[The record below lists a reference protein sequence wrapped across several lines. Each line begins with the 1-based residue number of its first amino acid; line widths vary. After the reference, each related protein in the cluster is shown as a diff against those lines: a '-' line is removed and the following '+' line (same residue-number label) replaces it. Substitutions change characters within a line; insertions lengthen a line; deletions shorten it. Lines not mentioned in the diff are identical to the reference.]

1 MIKKVKILCRGHI
14 LRVIL
19 TGKKLL
25 RRFTKT
31 NCKKHI
37 TKNLKLNNKSR
48 EKAINYVLNGKVII
62 VHLIV
67 G

>member
-1 MIKKVKILCRGHI
+1 MSDL
-14 LRVIL
+14 
-19 TGKKLL
+19 KLL
-25 RRFTKT
+25 GRFMKT

-37 TKNLKLNNKSR
+37 KKNLELKNKSK

>member
-1 MIKKVKILCRGHI
+1 MSDL
-14 LRVIL
+14 
-19 TGKKLL
+19 KLL
-25 RRFTKT
+25 GRSVET

-37 TKNLKLNNKSR
+37 KKNLELKNKSK